1 MARFTLQPLLKHSQH
16 RMEAAERLLRMLK
29 RKQDE
34 AQRQL
39 EQLHQFQG
47 EYQQRLKQAT
57 VAGMGIQQLRDYQ
70 GFLAKVQGAIQHQ
83 DQEVHL
89 ARQHWEAAHKQWLEL
104 RQKVKAYETLAARH
118 QAQENRRIEKREQKL
133 TDERA
138 GRQVRGSG
146 DEGDDDKL
154 A

>member
-1 MARFTLQPLLKHSQH
+1 MVRFSLQPLLEHSQH

-34 AQRQL
+34 AKRQL

-47 EYQQRLKQAT
+47 EYQARLKTAT
-57 VAGMGIQQLRDYQ
+57 TSGMGIQQLRDYQ
-70 GFLAKVQGAIQHQ
+70 GFLAKVQGAIEHQ
-83 DQEVHL
+83 QQEAHL
-89 ARQHWEAAHKQWLEL
+89 AEQRWQAAHKQWLEL

-118 QAQENRRIEKREQKL
+118 LAQENRRMEKREQKL

-138 GRQVRGSG
+138 SRRTGRE
-146 DEGDDDKL
+146 DEDL

>member
-1 MARFTLQPLLKHSQH
+1 MARFSLQPLLEHTQH

-34 AQRQL
+34 ARRQL

-47 EYQQRLKQAT
+47 EYQTRLKQAT
-57 VAGMGIQQLRDYQ
+57 ASGMSIQQLREYQ
-70 GFLAKVQGAIQHQ
+70 GFLAKLQGAIQHQ
-83 DQEVHL
+83 QQEVRL
-89 ARQHWEAAHKQWLEL
+89 AEQRWAAAHKQWLEQ

-118 QAQENRRIEKREQKL
+118 QAQEIRRQEKREQKL
-133 TDERA
+133 SDERA
-138 GRQVRGSG
+138 TRRLAPSQSD
-146 DEGDDDKL
+146 DEEL